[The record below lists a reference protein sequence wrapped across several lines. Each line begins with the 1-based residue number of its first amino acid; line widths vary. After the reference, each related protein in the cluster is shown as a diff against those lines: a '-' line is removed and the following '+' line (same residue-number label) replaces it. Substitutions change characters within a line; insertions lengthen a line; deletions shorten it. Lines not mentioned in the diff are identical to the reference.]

1 MIDIQTQAYR
11 RVYKGSGVLRFGQLF
26 LGIRFFRRRL
36 SRASS
41 VSLVIPGPLLA
52 MQNDKDQEVMVPLA
66 PEKDMPSPL
75 PVPVSTQPQKPKL
88 TAVVIIPV
96 WIVLSSTVIIY
107 NNYIYN
113 TLYFK
118 YPVFLVT
125 WHLAFAVRSFCYA
138 SPAFQLAPRTPP
150 PVPMTNESHANH
162 RFLRPLELVSLRV
175 QHTY

>member
-1 MIDIQTQAYR
+1 MITEFIQT
-11 RVYKGSGVLRFGQLF
+11 
-26 LGIRFFRRRL
+26 LGRYPRGCATRGAVRIWLWTVVPCFRPRL

-41 VSLVIPGPLLA
+41 VSLIITRPLRTM
-52 MQNDKDQEVMVPLA
+52 MQNDKDQEVMIPLTS
-66 PEKDMPSPL
+66 EKDTSSPL

-88 TAVVIIPV
+88 TAVIIIPV

-125 WHLAFAVRSFCYA
+125 WHLTFAVRSFSLCD
-138 SPAFQLAPRTPP
+138 SITPISSAGSSAR
-150 PVPMTNESHANH
+150 SHDE
-162 RFLRPLELVSLRV
+162 RILR
-175 QHTY
+175 